1 MPIISSADAAA
12 HALPNKYFKSNS
24 KVMQKK
30 RTLAHYQSSFFVRMV
45 GLEPT
50 RGHPRKILSLV
61 RLPFRHIRMCEMFA
75 SQQSISYHPP
85 SILSIPFLNFFQ
97 EIFLSQIALFT
108 LHFLTT
114 ICHLSFGVCI
124 FTFLHCRY
132 CLFYIVLLQ
141 TIDISQ
147 CFFYNRIII
156 YGCTAK
162 MKLEE
167 THALY
172 TERI

>member
-1 MPIISSADAAA
+1 MPAYPSSLPAKNVQQSLETLTMPIISSADAAA
-12 HALPNKYFKSNS
+12 HALPNKYFKSND

-97 EIFLSQIALFT
+97 EIFCLK
-108 LHFLTT
+108 LHFLHC
-114 ICHLSFGVCI
+114 ISWPLLVIYLLVFAYLHFYIADIVCFI
-124 FTFLHCRY
+124 
-132 CLFYIVLLQ
+132 LFYCKLL
-141 TIDISQ
+141 TFRNA
-147 CFFYNRIII
+147 FFII
-156 YGCTAK
+156 
-162 MKLEE
+162 
-167 THALY
+167 AL
-172 TERI
+172 

>member
-61 RLPFRHIRMCEMFA
+61 RLPFRHIRMA
-75 SQQSISYHPP
+75 YVATQQ
-85 SILSIPFLNFFQ
+85 N
-97 EIFLSQIALFT
+97 
-108 LHFLTT
+108 
-114 ICHLSFGVCI
+114 
-124 FTFLHCRY
+124 
-132 CLFYIVLLQ
+132 
-141 TIDISQ
+141 
-147 CFFYNRIII
+147 
-156 YGCTAK
+156 
-162 MKLEE
+162 KL
-167 THALY
+167 
-172 TERI
+172 